1 MEITIR
7 IPNVMAAL
15 ARRWRWTLLAL
26 PMLAV
31 AIATV
36 MFTLAGPT
44 ARPAEAALDVTVTIV
59 KLDRAT
65 GQPVQVPGA
74 CFNIEEFEPVTK
86 SQFLRGT
93 VCDNDFPPGTVS
105 DTDPTFGTIKA
116 VVATGFF
123 PPIIHVTET
132 NPPLGY
138 NLKPGKNECIFVDL
152 INCTAILENDPKIS
166 STPTSTPTTT
176 PTPTPAKGEININ
189 PEQKAPGP
197 PPFGCYSV
205 VLDSS
210 QEKLFVVCD
219 NDAQA
224 GFPQQSPV
232 CLPASFCTDTDPL
245 KGRIRVSVLPAK
257 YNVVEFKAPPFY
269 DPTNSGELNCNVTQI
284 TKCELTFLNE
294 SLNNAWFPFDVN
306 GDGSVPV
313 VDLFAVAGAFGLTKP

>member
-1 MEITIR
+1 MEITKRVPNIR
-7 IPNVMAAL
+7 AAL

-116 VVATGFF
+116 VVSTGFF

-152 INCTAILENDPKIS
+152 INCTVTLENDPKIS
-166 STPTSTPTTT
+166 STPTSTPTNTPTPTTT
-176 PTPTPAKGEININ
+176 PTPTPTQT
-189 PEQKAPGP
+189 P
-197 PPFGCYSV
+197 
-205 VLDSS
+205 
-210 QEKLFVVCD
+210 
-219 NDAQA
+219 
-224 GFPQQSPV
+224 
-232 CLPASFCTDTDPL
+232 DPL
-245 KGRIRVSVLPAK
+245 P
-257 YNVVEFKAPPFY
+257 
-269 DPTNSGELNCNVTQI
+269 
-284 TKCELTFLNE
+284 
-294 SLNNAWFPFDVN
+294 WDVD
-306 GDGSVPV
+306 GDGAVTILDIFETAGHFGDTGTGLV
-313 VDLFAVAGAFGLTKP
+313 WDIDDDDAVTVIDIFAVAGHFGDTL